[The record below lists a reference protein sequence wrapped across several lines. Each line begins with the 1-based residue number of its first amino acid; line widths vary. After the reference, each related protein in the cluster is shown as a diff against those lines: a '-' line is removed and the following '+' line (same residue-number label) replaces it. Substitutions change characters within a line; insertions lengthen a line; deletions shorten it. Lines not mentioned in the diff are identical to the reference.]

1 MGFSVCLP
9 ICLYPHHLYAYA
21 AGCRHSLFNQPTFTV
36 FWFGFEMFAK
46 GLIPVLV
53 LLEGGRDFKMQ
64 GDFMRGSH
72 CGVPFKGI
80 LVCAPFSL
88 VFTSQPG
95 AQQVC
100 SSLKATGC
108 LSHSSVTVKRCHHQR
123 TLIKENV

>member
-9 ICLYPHHLYAYA
+9 VCLYDHHLCA
-21 AGCRHSLFNQPTFTV
+21 AGCRHSLFNQPTSAV
-36 FWFGFEMFAK
+36 LWFGFEMFTK

-64 GDFMRGSH
+64 EDFMRGSH

-80 LVCAPFSL
+80 LVCGPFSL
-88 VFTSQPG
+88 VFAPQLG

-108 LSHSSVTVKRCHHQR
+108 LIHSSVTVKRYHDQR
-123 TLIKENV
+123 TLIKESM

>member
-9 ICLYPHHLYAYA
+9 VCLYDHHLYA
-21 AGCRHSLFNQPTFTV
+21 AGCRHSLFNQPTSAV
-36 FWFGFEMFAK
+36 LWFGFEMFTK

-80 LVCAPFSL
+80 LVCGLFSL
-88 VFTSQPG
+88 VFAPQLG

-100 SSLKATGC
+100 SSLKAAGC
-108 LSHSSVTVKRCHHQR
+108 LIHSSVTVKRYHDQR
-123 TLIKENV
+123 TLIKESM